1 MAELQGGDRFEP
13 TLDLMQRMMTNASAV
28 HVGFLAEATYPD
40 GTPVAM
46 IAAIQNFGAP
56 RAGIEPRPFFSDMI
70 AKRSPEWPK
79 AIGDLLVANQYDAL
93 RTLQLT
99 GEGVVAQLRKQ
110 IQDTN
115 APALATATI
124 RRKGFA
130 KPLIDSGHMWNSA
143 DYQVQA

>member
-1 MAELQGGDRFEP
+1 MAEIRGGNTFEP
-13 TLDLMQRMMTNASAV
+13 TLDLMQRMMTNASSV

-46 IAAIQNFGAP
+46 IAAIQNWGAP
-56 RAGIEPRPFFSDMI
+56 RAGIPPRPFFSDMI

-79 AIGDLLVANQYDAL
+79 AIGDLLVANHYDAL
-93 RTLQLT
+93 RTLQMT
-99 GEGVVAQLRKQ
+99 GEGIVGQLRKQ

-115 APALATATI
+115 APTLSKATI
-124 RRKGFA
+124 RRKGFD
-130 KPLIDSGHMWNSA
+130 KPLIDTGHMWNSA